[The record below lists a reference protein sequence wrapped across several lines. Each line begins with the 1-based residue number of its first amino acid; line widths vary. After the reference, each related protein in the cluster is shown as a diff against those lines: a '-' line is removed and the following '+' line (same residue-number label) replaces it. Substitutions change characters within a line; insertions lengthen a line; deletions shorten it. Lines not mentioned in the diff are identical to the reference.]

1 MLGGGGGGA
10 VRHKAM
16 ARGQGGEF
24 GRSERR
30 DLLVSLFPPP
40 LPNIIA

>member
-30 DLLVSLFPPP
+30 DLLVSPSPPI
-40 LPNIIA
+40 LPDMLA